1 MDIDGMT
8 THNDL
13 VVASTYCATIPTYL
27 ALWHRHMIYPHLHV
41 GLVLPAQSHD
51 SGIDLVLSCVPF

>member
-1 MDIDGMT
+1 VEKRPILRAANLGSDPDMIDESDG
-8 THNDL
+8 DEIEIGDRYG
-13 VVASTYCATIPTYL
+13 VG
-27 ALWHRHMIYPHLHV
+27 V